1 MLCRN
6 LYAPKR
12 VGTKFAKA
20 APNYRLGSAYQKDEC
35 FFQVLPLLDV
45 HRTEEQL
52 KSKSVRI
59 LGH

>member
-20 APNYRLGSAYQKDEC
+20 APNYHLGSAYQKDEC
-35 FFQVLPLLDV
+35 FFPGFAIAGCSSN
-45 HRTEEQL
+45 RRATEE
-52 KSKSVRI
+52 
-59 LGH
+59 